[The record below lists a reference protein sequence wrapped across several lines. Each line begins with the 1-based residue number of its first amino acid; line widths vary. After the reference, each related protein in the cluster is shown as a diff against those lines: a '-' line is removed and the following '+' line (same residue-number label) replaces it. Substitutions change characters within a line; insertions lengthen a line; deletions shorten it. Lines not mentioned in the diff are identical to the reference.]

1 MRINLI
7 NMNKEI
13 ILLLDNYKYYAVQK
27 EKNMNKVNFKGSVM
41 LNPTPV
47 VLVTSK
53 NKEDK
58 VNVFTVGWISTV
70 CTKEP
75 ILAMGVRPERLSY
88 NYIKESKECVIN
100 LTTKDMVKMVDYCG
114 VVSGKKIDKIKHLG
128 IKLNDAVKINT
139 PSLEESP
146 VALECKLKSITPLG
160 THDLFLLEVLNV
172 KVNEDLIDD
181 KGKIHF
187 ERANLISYCH
197 GEYFALNT
205 KPLGKFGYS
214 IMKKKTAKRKLNEKN
229 KQKFK
234 K

>member
-1 MRINLI
+1 
-7 NMNKEI
+7 
-13 ILLLDNYKYYAVQK
+13 
-27 EKNMNKVNFKGSVM
+27 MNKVNFKGSVM

-53 NKEDK
+53 NREDNI
-58 VNVFTVGWISTV
+58 NVFTVGWISTV

-75 ILAMGVRPERLSY
+75 ILAMGIRPERLSY
-88 NYIKESKECVIN
+88 DYIKESKECVIN

-181 KGKIHF
+181 NGKIHF
-187 ERANLISYCH
+187 EKANLISYCH

>member
-1 MRINLI
+1 
-7 NMNKEI
+7 
-13 ILLLDNYKYYAVQK
+13 
-27 EKNMNKVNFKGSVM
+27 MNKVNFKGSVM

-187 ERANLISYCH
+187 DRANLISYCH